1 MSFEFS
7 ELIMDVSLG
16 FGVGCYFSELV
27 VVSVNCI
34 SHIIYQFS
42 LLDVYNNIIVHP

>member
-7 ELIMDVSLG
+7 ELIMYVLG